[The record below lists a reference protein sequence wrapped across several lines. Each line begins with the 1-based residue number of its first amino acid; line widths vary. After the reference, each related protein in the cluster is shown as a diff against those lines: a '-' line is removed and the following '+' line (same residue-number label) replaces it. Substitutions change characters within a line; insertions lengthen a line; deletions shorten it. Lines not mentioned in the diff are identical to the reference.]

1 MSLVFHVTAFR
12 KLGISSSDEKAGE
25 KDPILVALFVAD
37 SNPSLPS
44 DRN

>member
-1 MSLVFHVTAFR
+1 MFHVTAFR

-25 KDPILVALFVAD
+25 RDPIVVALFEAD

-44 DRN
+44 YRN